1 MTDPLL
7 EALIEIRDRLD
18 VGGEQS
24 RAFAEEIKIAEDA
37 IAEAEKPSTQQ
48 VCATCQEPESE
59 HGDIELVGALCPG
72 QREDFDVFMPKAE
85 GDSRVEQWYNTD
97 DQEEDSA

>member
-1 MTDPLL
+1 MIGQSTLD
-7 EALIEIRDRLD
+7 ALKELRDRLD

-24 RAFAEEIKIAEDA
+24 RAFAEEIEIANEA
-37 IAEAEKPSTQQ
+37 IAETEKPYAQR

-59 HGDIELVGALCPG
+59 HGAIELVGALCPG

-85 GDSRVEQWYNTD
+85 DDSRIKQWYDID
-97 DQEEDSA
+97 DQE